1 MNRFQP
7 LPVRRLTLPWSL
19 LAAVLSAGAV
29 TLLALWCQ
37 PIAIGSVLGILLR
50 NPLLIILNGLPVGL
64 LLLVCAF
71 LLRNVFYGAAL
82 ANFLVGALS
91 VANRIKIEVRDEPVF
106 PRDFSLL
113 KEAFSAAGEYSI
125 AYPVKFILLIFLL
138 TAVFLFLGLVFKPA
152 PCPSPRLRGW
162 KGSLLGAAGSL
173 GLLALLIVTLYASDG
188 LYNSLPTSNP
198 YRLSV
203 VFNETGFP
211 YNFCHQFTT
220 YLVDK
225 PQNFNKSQA
234 ESWETGDLLGQGAD
248 VSVIMIMDE
257 GFSDITD
264 AAAFAYGAAD
274 DPLANLHALQK
285 SPHAI
290 AGHLVVP
297 GFAGGTANTEFDVL
311 TGMQTN
317 ALSATATSAMRVVNR
332 DLDSLFRVFSRDG
345 YHTSFFHPGYDWF
358 YNRENVYRWLGAEE
372 TRFIDEMENPDYK
385 GTWVTDDYMAGLIE
399 DAFRSSADQGLP
411 LFHYTT
417 TIQNHMAYT
426 IDKYGEEYT
435 FPAVQTNATLSPDT
449 ETQLAVYVEGVRD
462 ADAMLGR
469 LTDYFTGRKEPV
481 VLVFWGDHL
490 PHLGDGQLGYKE
502 LGIDVFSATE
512 GQGNL
517 TAYKTPYV
525 IWANDAAAEAL
536 DWDNAVQ
543 ALDLPEDRVI
553 SAAYL
558 GAVTLELT
566 GRREES
572 PWFSFLNEMRRE
584 LPVVQNQI
592 CVPMD
597 ASAGMTPTETQIRLL
612 EKWRNWSYYKLIYKD
627 VAK

>member
-138 TAVFLFLGLVFKPA
+138 TAVFLFLGLIFKPA

-188 LYNSLPTSNP
+188 LYNSLPTTNP

-225 PQNFNKSQA
+225 PQNFSKSQA
-234 ESWETGDLLGQGAD
+234 ESWETGDLPGQGAD

-290 AGHLVVP
+290 TGHLVVP

>member
-1 MNRFQP
+1 LNRFQP

-138 TAVFLFLGLVFKPA
+138 TAVFLFLGLIFKPA

-188 LYNSLPTSNP
+188 LYNSLPTTNP

-225 PQNFNKSQA
+225 PQNFSKSQA
-234 ESWETGDLLGQGAD
+234 ESWETGDLPGQGAD

-290 AGHLVVP
+290 TGHLVVP

>member
-125 AYPVKFILLIFLL
+125 AYPVKFILLICLL
-138 TAVFLFLGLVFKPA
+138 TVVFLFLGLVFKPA

-234 ESWETGDLLGQGAD
+234 ESWETGDLPGQGAD

-558 GAVTLELT
+558 GALTLELT

-627 VAK
+627 VTK

>member
-426 IDKYGEEYT
+426 IDKYGKEYT

>member
-1 MNRFQP
+1 MSRFQS

-19 LAAVLSAGAV
+19 LAAILSAGAI

-37 PIAIGSVLGILLR
+37 PIAIGNVLGILLR

-71 LLRNVFYGAAL
+71 LFRNVFYGAAL
-82 ANFLVGALS
+82 TNFLVGVLS

-106 PRDFSLL
+106 PRDFALL

-125 AYPVKFILLIFLL
+125 TYPVKFILLIFLL
-138 TAVFLFLGLVFKPA
+138 TAIFLFLGLLFKSA
-152 PCPSPRLRGW
+152 PFPLPRLRGW
-162 KGSLLGAAGSL
+162 KGSLLGALGSL
-173 GLLALLIVTLYASDG
+173 GLLALLVVTLYASDG
-188 LYNSLPTSNP
+188 LYNRLPTTNP

-225 PQNFNKSQA
+225 PRNFNKSQA
-234 ESWETGDLLGQGAD
+234 ESWETGDQSGQGAN
-248 VSVIMIMDE
+248 VSVVMIMNE

-264 AAAFAYGAAD
+264 APAFAYGAAD
-274 DPLANLHALQK
+274 DPLANLHTLQK
-285 SPHAI
+285 SPHAV

-317 ALSATATSAMRVVNR
+317 ALSAAATSAMRVVNR
-332 DLDSLFRVFSRDG
+332 DLDSLFRVFNRDG

-399 DAFRSSADQGLP
+399 DAFQASADQGLP

-435 FPAVQTNATLSPDT
+435 FPAVQTTAPLSPDT

-469 LTDYFTGRKEPV
+469 LADYFAAREEPV

-490 PHLGDGQLGYKE
+490 PHLGDSQLGYRE
-502 LGIDVFSATE
+502 LGIDVFSGAE
-512 GQGNL
+512 GQENL

-536 DWDNAVQ
+536 DWNSAVQ
-543 ALDLPEDRVI
+543 TLDLPEDRVI

-558 GAVTLELT
+558 GAVILELT
-566 GRREES
+566 GRQSES
-572 PWFSFLNEMRRE
+572 PWFSFLNEVRRE

-597 ASAGMTPTETQIRLL
+597 ASDGMTPTEEQARLL
-612 EKWRNWSYYKLIYKD
+612 EKWRNWSYYKLVYKD
-627 VAK
+627 VLT

>member
-7 LPVRRLTLPWSL
+7 LPVHRLTLPWSL

-138 TAVFLFLGLVFKPA
+138 TAVFLFLGLIFKPA

-188 LYNSLPTSNP
+188 LYNSLPTTNP

-225 PQNFNKSQA
+225 PQNFSKSQA
-234 ESWETGDLLGQGAD
+234 ESWETGDLPGQGAD

-290 AGHLVVP
+290 TGHLVVP

>member
-1 MNRFQP
+1 LNRFQP

-37 PIAIGSVLGILLR
+37 PIAIGSGLGILLR

-138 TAVFLFLGLVFKPA
+138 TAVFLFLGLIFKPA

-188 LYNSLPTSNP
+188 LYNSLPTTNP

-225 PQNFNKSQA
+225 PQNFSKSQA
-234 ESWETGDLLGQGAD
+234 ESWETGDLPGQGAD

-290 AGHLVVP
+290 TGHLVVP

-399 DAFRSSADQGLP
+399 DAFRASADQGLP

>member
-125 AYPVKFILLIFLL
+125 AYPVKFILLICLL
-138 TAVFLFLGLVFKPA
+138 TVVFLFLGLVFKPA

-188 LYNSLPTSNP
+188 LYNSLPTTNP

-225 PQNFNKSQA
+225 PQNFSKSQA
-234 ESWETGDLLGQGAD
+234 ESWETGDLPGQGAD

-290 AGHLVVP
+290 TGHLVVP

>member
-82 ANFLVGALS
+82 ANFLVGVLS

-138 TAVFLFLGLVFKPA
+138 TAVFLFLGLIFKPA

-234 ESWETGDLLGQGAD
+234 ESWETGDLPGQGAD

-274 DPLANLHALQK
+274 DPLANLHARQK

-558 GAVTLELT
+558 GALTLELT

-597 ASAGMTPTETQIRLL
+597 ASAGMTPTEAQTRLL

>member
-7 LPVRRLTLPWSL
+7 LPVHRLTLPWSL

-71 LLRNVFYGAAL
+71 FLRNVFYGAAL

-138 TAVFLFLGLVFKPA
+138 TAVFLFLGLIFKPA

-188 LYNSLPTSNP
+188 LYNSLPTTNP

-225 PQNFNKSQA
+225 PQNFSKSQA
-234 ESWETGDLLGQGAD
+234 ESWETGDLPGQGAD

-290 AGHLVVP
+290 TGHLVVP